1 MKAKVKELFSKFS
14 VKAYDYPFIVGFLE
28 ANGIDNVVPTINM
41 NSRMCIDYEI
51 FKDWWKQNCTQKQPK
66 DATVSINE
74 ENCGIRS
81 EVNPDNAEP
90 RYIIEIGDKSAVI
103 NITEA
108 LDEFVKYNVE
118 QAERFIFGRPHFKDL
133 DYFLR
138 KHIISDNLD

>member
-66 DATVSINE
+66 DATVSVNE

-81 EVNPDNAEP
+81 EVNPDNAEL
-90 RYIIEIGDKSAVI
+90 RYIIEIGDKSYAI
-103 NITEA
+103 NIAEA

-118 QAERFIFGRPHFKDL
+118 QAERFIFERPHYKDL

-138 KHIISDNLD
+138 KHIISDILD